1 MTPDTGTQADART
14 TSGTGSH
21 KAPNGSPPRDA
32 RPAKDD
38 DETRGTV
45 LIALLANVA
54 IAVAK
59 AVVGAITASPA
70 LLAEAAH
77 SVADTLNEVFL
88 LASVRFSRRRPD
100 AQHPF
105 GYGKERFF
113 WALLAAVGIFVTGG
127 CFSFY
132 QGLHGWLN
140 PEPGSSGLLA
150 TYIVLA
156 VALLAEGTSLLRAVL
171 QLRGRAR
178 AHGRSLMRELRLS
191 DDPTVRTVFAEDATA
206 VLGVLLAAGGV
217 LGHQLTGSSRW
228 EAAAAL
234 AIAALLI
241 LVAYGLG
248 RSARDLLVGQAV
260 DPRLQQEAYELLA
273 EQEEIDAVAI
283 LQTMR
288 LGVGSALLAARVDL
302 REGLDS
308 ERIEEVSERIRRELH
323 TRCPDFDEVF
333 LDIVDADHHERA
345 QAHDRKAEVDR
356 AVEKQYG
363 QDRTPRR

>member
-1 MTPDTGTQADART
+1 MTPDTGTDTEKAAD
-14 TSGTGSH
+14 SGTDTGKPPGSGQ
-21 KAPNGSPPRDA
+21 AE
-32 RPAKDD
+32 DD
-38 DETRGTV
+38 DTTRGTV
-45 LIALLANVA
+45 LVALLANVA
-54 IAVAK
+54 IAIAK
-59 AVVGAITASPA
+59 AVVGVITASPA

-88 LASVRFSRRRPD
+88 LASVRFSRRKPD

-132 QGLHGWLN
+132 QGLHSWLS
-140 PEPGSSGLLA
+140 PESEGSGHFLI
-150 TYIVLA
+150 TYVVLA
-156 VALLAEGTSLLRAVL
+156 VALVAEGTSLLRAVV

-178 AHGRSLMRELRLS
+178 THGRTLLQEVSRSE
-191 DDPTVRTVFAEDATA
+191 DPTVRTVFAEDATA

-234 AIAALLI
+234 AIALLLV

-273 EQEEIDAVAI
+273 EQEEIDTVAV

-288 LGVGSALLAARVDL
+288 LGVDSALLAARVDL
-302 REGLDS
+302 REGIDS
-308 ERIEEVSERIRRELH
+308 EDVEEVSERIKRELR
-323 TRCPDFDEVF
+323 TRCPAFGEVF
-333 LDIVDADHHERA
+333 LDIVDADHHERVRA
-345 QAHDRKAEVDR
+345 RERKEEVDR
-356 AVEKQYG
+356 AVEEQVAK
-363 QDRTPRR
+363 DRSPRR

>member
-1 MTPDTGTQADART
+1 MTTASDTDKDAGKAEDTGK
-14 TSGTGSH
+14 GTGPGH
-21 KAPNGSPPRDA
+21 GGAGA
-32 RPAKDD
+32 GKDD

-45 LIALLANVA
+45 LVALLANVA
-54 IAVAK
+54 IAIAK
-59 AVVGAITASPA
+59 AVVGAISGSPA

-88 LASVRFSRRRPD
+88 LASVRLSRRKPD

-132 QGLHGWLN
+132 QGLHGWLS
-140 PEPGSSGLLA
+140 PESGSGGFLA

-156 VALLAEGTSLLRAVL
+156 VALVAEGASLLRAVV
-171 QLRGRAR
+171 QLHGRAR
-178 AHGRSLMRELRLS
+178 SHGRSLAREIS
-191 DDPTVRTVFAEDATA
+191 QSTDPTVRTVFAEDATA

-217 LGHQLTGSSRW
+217 LGHQLTGSPRW

-234 AIAALLI
+234 AIALLLV
-241 LVAYGLG
+241 LVACMLG

-273 EQEEIDAVAI
+273 EQEEIDAVAV

-288 LGVGSALLAARVDL
+288 LGVDSALLAARVDL
-302 REGLDS
+302 REGIDS
-308 ERIEEVSERIRRELH
+308 EDVEEVSERIRRELRE
-323 TRCPDFDEVF
+323 RCPTFEEVF
-333 LDIVDADHHERA
+333 LDIVDADHQERA
-345 QAHDRKAEVDR
+345 RARARKEEVDR
-356 AVEKQYG
+356 AVEDQAAK
-363 QDRTPRR
+363 DRPRQG

>member
-1 MTPDTGTQADART
+1 MSTDTDTDA
-14 TSGTGSH
+14 GAG
-21 KAPNGSPPRDA
+21 
-32 RPAKDD
+32 RPKNDE
-38 DETRGTV
+38 ETRGTV

-88 LASVRFSRRRPD
+88 LVSVRASRRSPD

-105 GYGKERFF
+105 GYGKERYF

-132 QGLHGWLN
+132 QGLHGWLS
-140 PEPGSSGLLA
+140 PESGGSERFLA
-150 TYIVLA
+150 TYVVLA
-156 VALLAEGTSLLRAVL
+156 VSLVAESTSLLRAVV
-171 QLRGRAR
+171 QLRGQAR
-178 AHGRSLMRELRLS
+178 SHGHSLLREITGS
-191 DDPTVRTVFAEDATA
+191 VDPTVRTVFAEDATA

-217 LGHQLTGSSRW
+217 LGHQLTGSPRW

-234 AIAALLI
+234 AIALLLV
-241 LVAYGLG
+241 LVAYWLG

-273 EQEEIDAVAI
+273 AQPEIDTVAV

-288 LGVGSALLAARVDL
+288 LGVDSALLAARVDL
-302 REGLDS
+302 REGMDS
-308 ERIEEVSERIRRELH
+308 EEVEEVSERIKREL
-323 TRCPDFDEVF
+323 RERFPELAEVF
-333 LDIVDADHHERA
+333 LDIVDADHQDRERA
-345 QAHDRKAEVDR
+345 RVRREEVDR
-356 AVEKQYG
+356 AVAQQAS
-363 QDRTPRR
+363 QDEPPRR

>member
-1 MTPDTGTQADART
+1 MTPAETSTGTDPEQPAGRPR
-14 TSGTGSH
+14 GS
-21 KAPNGSPPRDA
+21 A
-32 RPAKDD
+32 PAKDD
-38 DETRGTV
+38 DQTRGTV
-45 LIALLANVA
+45 LVALLANVA

-59 AVVGAITASPA
+59 AVVGTLTASPA

-88 LASVRFSRRRPD
+88 LASVRFARRRPD
-100 AQHPF
+100 ARHPF

-132 QGLHGWLN
+132 QGLHGWLS
-140 PEPGSSGLLA
+140 PESSSGGFLA

-156 VALLAEGTSLLRAVL
+156 VALAAEGTSLLRAVV

-178 AHGRSLMRELRLS
+178 EHGRSLRREISAS
-191 DDPTVRTVFAEDATA
+191 DDPTVRTVFAEDSTA

-217 LGHQLTGSSRW
+217 LGHQLTGSPRW

-234 AIAALLI
+234 AIALLLV

-260 DPRLQQEAYELLA
+260 DPRLQQEAYDLLA
-273 EQEEIDAVAI
+273 EQREIDTVAV

-302 REGLDS
+302 REGIDS
-308 ERIEEVSERIRRELH
+308 EEVEEVSERIRRELRS
-323 TRCPDFDEVF
+323 RCPEFDEVF
-333 LDIVDADHHERA
+333 LDIVDADHQTRVRA
-345 QAHDRKAEVDR
+345 RDRKAEVDR
-356 AVEKQYG
+356 AVAEQSAK
-363 QDRTPRR
+363 DRPGR